1 MWWTPARRRGV
12 EVMDDPATPAQLRER
27 AMADLVRSNRL
38 FGGTRS
44 ALLAVRSVIPRLPPS
59 ATILDVGTGLADIP
73 KRIQREAQRTGVT
86 LHAFGLD
93 VSESLLR
100 DAKGRLAGAVVG
112 HALCLPLADRSV
124 DVVTCSQVLHHF
136 EDADARRVVA
146 ELHRVS
152 RGWVIVSD
160 LRRSWLAAGGFWLAS
175 VALRFHAVTRQDGV
189 ASVLRGF
196 TPSELASV
204 VSEAVGIRPVI
215 RGGAFWRLSATWSRT
230 ER

>member
-12 EVMDDPATPAQLRER
+12 EVMDDPATPAELRDR
-27 AMADLVRSNRL
+27 GMAELLRSNRL

-44 ALLAVRSVIPRLPPS
+44 ALLAMRSVIPRLPPS

-73 KRIQREAQRTGVT
+73 ERIQREARQAGVT
-86 LHAFGLD
+86 LHALGLD
-93 VSESLLR
+93 VSETLMR
-100 DAKGRLAGAVVG
+100 AVKGRLAGVVVG

-136 EDADARRVVA
+136 DDDNARRVVA

-175 VALRFHAVTRQDGV
+175 VALRFHSVTRHDGV

-196 TPSELASV
+196 TPSELASL
-204 VSEAVGIRPVI
+204 VSDAVGVRPAI
-215 RGGAFWRLSATWSRT
+215 RGRAFWRLSATWSRS